1 MKCSVVL
8 HIAGKLNQ
16 RLQIT
21 PLLFGSLGLER
32 RLKMSLNA
40 DDVDVLIPKRFIQD
54 DWGALVKLM
63 EEEGYVIVNSEEH
76 EFECDGIHIAFASIE
91 NLKPFA
97 DIEISNI
104 PLLSDSGA
112 AFYLLE
118 LSDYLK
124 VYTASSK
131 DGYRKNVKNKQ
142 DQKKIDLINNKMREE
157 KV

>member
-1 MKCSVVL
+1 MKYSVFL
-8 HIAGKLNQ
+8 HIARKLNHS
-16 RLQIT
+16 LQIT

-40 DDVDVLIPKRFIQD
+40 DDIDVLIPERFIQD
-54 DWGALVKLM
+54 DWEALVKLM
-63 EEEGYVIVNSEEH
+63 EEEGYVIVNTEEH
-76 EFECDGIHIAFASIE
+76 EFECDGIHIAFAGIE
-91 NLKPFA
+91 GLKPFA
-97 DIEISNI
+97 GIEISNVPVI
-104 PLLSDSGA
+104 SENGA
-112 AFYLLE
+112 DFYLLE

-142 DQKKIDLINNKMREE
+142 DQYKIDLIRQSLEE